1 MALQKHKPLGIQL
14 TIDTNFAEHETGYSK
29 KMT

>member
-1 MALQKHKPLGIQL
+1 MTLQKHKKLGIQL
-14 TIDTNFAEHETGYSK
+14 TIDTKVAESETEYSQ

>member
-1 MALQKHKPLGIQL
+1 MTLQKHKQLGIQL
-14 TIDTNFAEHETGYSK
+14 TVDTKVAENEIGYSK